1 MNILD
6 LESTIIG
13 QMKIL
18 SFKNRNKM
26 VNKNSIK
33 LFGDDKIRAIWDNEQ
48 EKWYFS
54 VVDVVAVLTE
64 SPNPQTYWRVLKKR
78 LKDEGNETVT
88 NCNGL
93 KMRATDGKMRL
104 TDVADTEQLLRI
116 IQSIPSPKAEPFK
129 AWLAKVGAERLDQM
143 QDPELSI
150 QQALMDYK
158 RLGYSDNWINQR
170 LKSIEIRKDLTDQ
183 WKLHNVEE
191 GVQYASLT
199 DIIYQTWAGRT
210 AKEYKQLKGL
220 KKENLRDNMTNEEL
234 VLNMLAELSATSI
247 TKAKN
252 PQTLDENKTC
262 AKEGGDVARV
272 AREEL
277 EAKTGRQVVS
287 PLSAKRFFEAQQP
300 EKNLEDKKNNDKI
313 DKEDK

>member
-1 MNILD
+1 
-6 LESTIIG
+6 
-13 QMKIL
+13 
-18 SFKNRNKM
+18 M

-33 LFGDDKIRAIWDNEQ
+33 LFGNDKIRAVWDEEQ

-88 NCNGL
+88 NCNGF
-93 KMRATDGKMRL
+93 KMPAADGKMRL

-116 IQSIPSPKAEPFK
+116 IQSVPSPKAEPFK
-129 AWLAKVGAERLDQM
+129 TWLAKVGAERLDQM

-150 QQALMDYK
+150 QQAMIDYK

-191 GVQYASLT
+191 GVQYATLT
-199 DIIYQTWAGRT
+199 DIIYQSWAGRT
-210 AKEYKQLKGL
+210 SKEYKKLKGL

-272 AREEL
+272 AREQL
-277 EAKTGRQVVS
+277 ESKTGRSVVS

-300 EKNLEDKKNNDKI
+300 EGKLDDKSACGEEQDK
-313 DKEDK
+313 